1 MQNLY
6 FSTGK
11 DVFLEFGSGSN
22 AMLLGP
28 FAGSGLTAIAE
39 EIEVIEY
46 EMEIQEEEEGTTT
59 NPTTMKTT
67 STATSSTATASV
79 SASSKE
85 APVVAA
91 STTTSSGALEM
102 GGEANAEGDPIVDTP
117 STATSSTATAS
128 VSVLAGDPKAPDTFL
143 VTLRTTV
150 VGENGVSEAGNS
162 IVIKVIRAWA
172 PLGADHFHALVMDDF
187 YTEAAF
193 FRVVPNFVVQFGI
206 AGIPAMNKKWET
218 PIKDDPVL
226 QSNKAKTLV
235 YATAG
240 PNTRTSQLFINYK
253 DNTNLDSQGFAPFG
267 EIVSGFEYAQEIF
280 NPTPG
285 SSDGVDQGQY
295 EAKGND
301 WIKKQYPKVDF
312 IVNATIG

>member
-1 MQNLY
+1 MSKNTVYSKLASDDVVVVATNSADTAADRRPGLPGCGVVFLACAVMLSLMTGGYFMQNLY

-59 NPTTMKTT
+59 NPTTMTTT

-117 STATSSTATAS
+117 STATSSKATAS

-206 AGIPAMNKKWET
+206 AGTCCRQYI
-218 PIKDDPVL
+218 
-226 QSNKAKTLV
+226 
-235 YATAG
+235 G
-240 PNTRTSQLFINYK
+240 PNCEKYSRANVQT
-253 DNTNLDSQGFAPFG
+253 
-267 EIVSGFEYAQEIF
+267 
-280 NPTPG
+280 
-285 SSDGVDQGQY
+285 
-295 EAKGND
+295 
-301 WIKKQYPKVDF
+301 
-312 IVNATIG
+312 